1 MVCTIIFFIVM
12 RKTKK
17 EKQLQQHNTQ
27 HNIIITLS
35 ATMFGVIA
43 NRAAFVGKRAI
54 AVRSLATVGS
64 QVPSVVLHS

>member
-1 MVCTIIFFIVM
+1 MVCTIIFFIV

-17 EKQLQQHNTQ
+17 EKQLQQQLHTTQ
-27 HNIIITLS
+27 HHLTLS

-54 AVRSLATVGS
+54 AVRSIATVGS